1 MSEECL
7 ICKAP
12 LQYLTEDEII
22 WVMVPMGQ
30 KLHQVLG
37 L

>member
-12 LQYLTEDEII
+12 LEYLNADEEMECELCHKNKAAKQD
-22 WVMVPMGQ
+22 V
-30 KLHQVLG
+30 
-37 L
+37 